1 VVSPDDVPIINPED
15 FEKYVLAT
23 DTAGSVDKVAVATA
37 NTPSGGRGS
46 GGGHR
51 QRRILRPALPR
62 SAKGDSNRSARNI
75 LKNDKEVVMVAVAQD
90 GRALRFASDA
100 LKNDKEVVMVA
111 VAQDGRALEYAS
123 DALKNDEEVVMFAVA
138 QDGRAKNS
146 STLSSSTFSSST
158 SSLHKT
164 ARRAGKCTADGEMH
178 GRRQTRTGKTRLRKK
193 RMGGAEHGI
202 GIAK

>member
-1 VVSPDDVPIINPED
+1 
-15 FEKYVLAT
+15 
-23 DTAGSVDKVAVATA
+23 
-37 NTPSGGRGS
+37 
-46 GGGHR
+46 
-51 QRRILRPALPR
+51 
-62 SAKGDSNRSARNI
+62 
-75 LKNDKEVVMVAVAQD
+75 MVAVAQD

-100 LKNDKEVVMVA
+100 MKNDKEVVMVA

-178 GRRQTRTGKTRLRKK
+178 GRRRRQTRTGKTRLRKK